1 MTATLKN
8 KFQRRMSLEKYII
21 KGGKP
26 LKGEVVIS
34 GAKNAAVAILP
45 ATVLAN
51 DVCVLENVPDISDI
65 RTEIEILKEMGA
77 KVKRISPSVLEIDTS
92 TLDSQTVPLDL
103 GIKMRASYYFLG
115 SLLSRYGSASVP
127 MPGGCD
133 LGARPIDQH
142 LKAFS
147 ALGASNDLDYAMINV
162 STDDLQ
168 GAHIFFDTIS
178 VGATINAMLAAAM
191 AEGTTVLENVAKEPH
206 IVDVANFLNTMGADV
221 RGAGTDVI
229 KIHGVKSMHGATY
242 SIVPDQIE
250 AGTFMVAAAATRGD
264 ILVKN
269 VIPKHLETITGKL
282 KAVGANVEEF
292 DDSIRVTGAPVYENT
307 NIKTMPHPGFPT
319 DLQPVMGVLLCLA
332 QGTSIVTE
340 GIWDSRFKYC
350 DELNKMGANIKVE
363 GRVAVFEGV
372 ECLRPAPVKATDLRA
387 GAALIVAALCADG
400 QSEVSEIAHVE
411 RGYVDMVKKIRAL
424 GGDIVKVDIP
434 ESGVLKKAY

>member
-1 MTATLKN
+1 M
-8 KFQRRMSLEKYII
+8 EKYIV

-26 LKGEVVIS
+26 LKGEVYIS
-34 GAKNAAVAILP
+34 GAKNSAVALLP

-65 RTEIEILKEMGA
+65 RKEIEILKEMGA
-77 KVKRISPSVLEIDTS
+77 KVRRICPSILEIDTS
-92 TLDSQTVPLDL
+92 TLDTTVVPMEL
-103 GIKMRASYYFLG
+103 GVKFRASYYFLG
-115 SLLSRYGSASVP
+115 SLLSRFGKASVP

-142 LKAFS
+142 LKAFM
-147 ALGASNDLDYAMINV
+147 AYGAEYDLDYAMVNV

-168 GAHIFFDTIS
+168 GAHVFFDTIS

-191 AEGTTVLENVAKEPH
+191 AKGTTILENVAKEPH
-206 IVDVANFLNTMGADV
+206 IVDVANFLNTMGADI

-229 KIHGVKSMHGATY
+229 KIRGVEKMHGATY
-242 SIVPDQIE
+242 TVIPDQIE

-264 ILVKN
+264 IMVKN
-269 VIPKHLETITGKL
+269 VIPEHLESITSKL
-282 KAVGANVEEF
+282 RAVGATVEEY
-292 DDSIRVTGAPVYENT
+292 DEAVHVIGTDVYNNT

-319 DLQPVMGVLLCLA
+319 DLQSVFGVLLCLA
-332 QGTSIVTE
+332 KGTSIITE
-340 GIWDSRFKYC
+340 SIWDSRFRYC

-372 ECLRPAPVKATDLRA
+372 EKLRPAPVKATDLRA
-387 GAALIVAALCADG
+387 GAALIVAALTTEG
-400 QSEVSEIAHVE
+400 RSEITEIQHVE
-411 RGYVDMVKKIRAL
+411 RGYVDIVKKIRAL

-434 ESGVLKKAY
+434 ETDLLKKAY

>member
-1 MTATLKN
+1 M
-8 KFQRRMSLEKYII
+8 EKYII

-34 GAKNAAVAILP
+34 GAKNAAVALLP

-65 RTEIEILKEMGA
+65 RKEIEILKQMGA
-77 KVKRISPSVLEIDTS
+77 KVNRLSPSVLEIDTS
-92 TLDSQTVPLDL
+92 TINTVEVPMEI
-103 GIKMRASYYFLG
+103 GIKFRASYYFIG
-115 SLLSRYGSASVP
+115 SLLSRFGDSSVP

-142 LKAFS
+142 LKAFT
-147 ALGASNDLDYAMINV
+147 ALGAENSMEYGVINV
-162 STDDLQ
+162 KSDNLQ
-168 GAHIFFDTIS
+168 GAHIFFDTVS
-178 VGATINAMLAAAM
+178 VGATINAMLAAVM
-191 AEGTTVLENVAKEPH
+191 AKGTTVLENVAKEPH

-229 KIHGVKSMHGATY
+229 KIRGVSKMHGATY
-242 SIVPDQIE
+242 TVIPDQIE

-264 ILVKN
+264 IMVKN
-269 VIPKHLETITGKL
+269 VTPEHLEAITSKL
-282 KAVGANVEEF
+282 RATGAIVEEF
-292 DDSIRVTGAPVYENT
+292 DEAVHVIGVPEYNST

-319 DLQPVMGVLLCLA
+319 DLQQVMGVLLCLA
-332 QGTSIVTE
+332 KGTSIITE
-340 GIWDSRFKYC
+340 SIWDSRFKYC

-372 ECLRPAPVKATDLRA
+372 DCLKPAPVKATDLRA
-387 GAALIVAALCADG
+387 GAALVVAALCADG
-400 QSEVSEIAHVE
+400 QSEISEIQHVE
-411 RGYVDMVKKIRAL
+411 RGYMDIVKKIQGL

-434 ESGVLKKAY
+434 EGEYFKKAF